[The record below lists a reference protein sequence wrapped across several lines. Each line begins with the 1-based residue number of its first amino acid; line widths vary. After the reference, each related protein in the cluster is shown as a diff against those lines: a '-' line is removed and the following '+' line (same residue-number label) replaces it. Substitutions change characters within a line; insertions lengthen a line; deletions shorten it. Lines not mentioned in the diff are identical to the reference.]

1 MMGIIGCLL
10 KFPIIL
16 MTPIIP
22 IAPIKKSE
30 KALHSQCFLNLALF
44 RIKNA
49 KKILSFA
56 IICPKFFTFVK

>member
-1 MMGIIGCLL
+1 
-10 KFPIIL
+10 

>member
-1 MMGIIGCLL
+1 MA
-10 KFPIIL
+10 
-16 MTPIIP
+16 PIIP

-49 KKILSFA
+49 KKILSLA